1 MDGVNL
7 SRALFTV
14 FCFTIF
20 IVILIGAYSKKSKQR
35 YEEAGMLPFMDDE
48 HMPDSPSGQASKGVK
63 Q

>member
-1 MDGVNL
+1 MEWVNF
-7 SRALFTV
+7 SRSLYTLA
-14 FCFTIF
+14 CFTIF
-20 IVILIGAYSKKSKQR
+20 LVILIGAYSKKSKQR